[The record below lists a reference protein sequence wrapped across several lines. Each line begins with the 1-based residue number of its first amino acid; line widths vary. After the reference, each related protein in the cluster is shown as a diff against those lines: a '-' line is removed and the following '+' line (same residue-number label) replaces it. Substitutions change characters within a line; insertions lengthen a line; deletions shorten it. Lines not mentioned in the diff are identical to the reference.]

1 MRDLLALLAA
11 VLVGFFLLGYD
22 QRTDDTAIE
31 VGLILGLSLALA
43 LVAPRRWFA
52 IGLGVALPIAAA
64 SAINGR
70 VDVGAVVLV
79 IAMIGASV
87 GWMLRRGSLFATK
100 LSD

>member
-1 MRDLLALLAA
+1 MLAA
-11 VLVGFFLLGYD
+11 VLAGFFLLGYD

-52 IGLGVALPIAAA
+52 IGLGIALPIAAA

-70 VDVGAVVLV
+70 VDVAAVVLV
-79 IAMIGASV
+79 IAMVGAGV
-87 GWMLRRGSLFATK
+87 GWMLRRGALLAAR
-100 LSD
+100 

>member
-1 MRDLLALLAA
+1 MLAA
-11 VLVGFFLLGYD
+11 VLAGFFLLGYD

-52 IGLGVALPIAAA
+52 IGLGIALPIAAA

-70 VDVGAVVLV
+70 VDVAAVVLV
-79 IAMIGASV
+79 IAMVGAGV
-87 GWMLRRGSLFATK
+87 GWMLRRAALLAAR
-100 LSD
+100 